1 MPPNEVHFTLYLIHD
16 IRNSA
21 LDDYDDKFTLA
32 MEVQAVILNICK
44 GLSILNMPT
53 EQQPDAS
60 PFVQRKENL
69 ILIPQ
74 QEFDITTLSEE
85 T

>member
-1 MPPNEVHFTLYLIHD
+1 MPPKEVHFTLYLIHD

-53 EQQPDAS
+53 E
-60 PFVQRKENL
+60 
-69 ILIPQ
+69 
-74 QEFDITTLSEE
+74 
-85 T
+85 